1 MGGGV
6 ESGVEEMDL
15 PHSCR
20 CFLFSWSICSIF
32 GLAFSGLSF
41 LISWAAFSVYIVYTC
56 CFLLFIHI
64 ERFIRLFELV
74 DLCGLGSLFSI
85 I

>member
-20 CFLFSWSICSIF
+20 CFLFSWLICSIF

-41 LISWAAFSVYIVYTC
+41 LISWALFLFTLFILVFF
-56 CFLLFIHI
+56 CFLYI
-64 ERFIRLFELV
+64 
-74 DLCGLGSLFSI
+74 
-85 I
+85 

>member
-20 CFLFSWSICSIF
+20 CFLF
-32 GLAFSGLSF
+32 F
-41 LISWAAFSVYIVYTC
+41 LVGSAASLVLH
-56 CFLLFIHI
+56 FLVC
-64 ERFIRLFELV
+64 RF
-74 DLCGLGSLFSI
+74 
-85 I
+85 